1 MANKLLQKLEIL
13 KNNDSVLLE
22 FLKAKFP
29 VFHNSNFFFR
39 DLQYGIRSFFE
50 KKEIKISYQ
59 DAEKLAN
66 EIAKHFEEKGIFIK
80 VNHQGWKIHFPEFAT
95 AEPGDPF

>member
-1 MANKLLQKLEIL
+1 MTYKLSKNLEML
-13 KNNDSVLLE
+13 KNDDLVLLE

-39 DLQYGIRSFFE
+39 DFQYGIRSFFE
-50 KKEIKISYQ
+50 KKDIFISYQ

-66 EIAKHFEEKGIFIK
+66 EMAKHFEGKGIFIK
-80 VNHQGWKIHFPEFAT
+80 VNHQGWKINFPDFAT